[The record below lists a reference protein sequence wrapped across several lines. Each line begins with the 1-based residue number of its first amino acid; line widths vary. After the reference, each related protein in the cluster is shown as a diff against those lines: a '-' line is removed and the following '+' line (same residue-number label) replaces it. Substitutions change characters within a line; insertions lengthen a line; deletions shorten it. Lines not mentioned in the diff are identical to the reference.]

1 MLRHL
6 AWSVLVVALSATLAF
21 ALMALACRWL

>member
-1 MLRHL
+1 MLKHL
-6 AWSVLVVALSATLAF
+6 AWSLAVVVLSATLAF